1 MGKRANKS
9 KNSIPRP
16 INFIVLCMAAIK
28 PMTKN
33 WNFGCET
40 TCGYNIELELSFKQI
55 SLARCENDRICC
67 IQHKSSDNHAKIIKM
82 FHFILNAF
90 N

>member
-33 WNFGCET
+33 GT
-40 TCGYNIELELSFKQI
+40 LDVKQ
-55 SLARCENDRICC
+55 RVV
-67 IQHKSSDNHAKIIKM
+67 II
-82 FHFILNAF
+82 
-90 N
+90 